1 MKTIGKVNA
10 NLPIYEFEWTISNFF
25 SLLEDYDI
33 IYKSPSFSF
42 DGATWYLKIYPNGD
56 INDDSFGYVD
66 LELRR
71 KSSGPPYRL
80 EFSLSLKTLEGNK
93 EEEWQKTCIFEA
105 ANGNQSHGVACF
117 IARSK
122 ILERKSELLPSGA
135 LTVVCTLRSPKFTED
150 ASKYLPFDKC

>member
-25 SLLEDYDI
+25 SLSEDDDI
-33 IYKSPSFSF
+33 IYKSPSFAF

-56 INDDSFGYVD
+56 KTDDSVGYVD

-71 KSSGPPYRL
+71 KSSDPPYSL
-80 EFSLSLKTLEGNK
+80 EFSLSLKTLEGK
-93 EEEWQKTCIFEA
+93 KDTEWQDTCIFETE
-105 ANGNQSHGVACF
+105 NGNQSCGVARF
-117 IARSK
+117 MPRSE

-150 ASKYLPFDKC
+150 ASKYLTFDKC